1 MPRGRSMTRYA
12 TPVARRLFRSLSRS
26 MSLGTPQGRGIA
38 AAAAA
43 GSIARSAYQ
52 SYKRKRLM
60 SSVKKATRR
69 ATRGRSTNKAVAISN
84 RVGPFLGSIA
94 ATKPV
99 KLVKGS
105 TLHRKVAHQPL
116 DSSSGYAGGHS
127 MWVGGSSLGS
137 QDDNFRVVADAF
149 ICHYLKR
156 VKDHRSSRTQIPDTN
171 VQERIWLQMTI
182 TFGRVGSNT
191 QSGYSYPLLND
202 DINAMVAALTAVLK
216 DRWVN
221 HSEVPFKV
229 LIEAQVHDPVH
240 GLPPR
245 TIFRDDFCQKAIF
258 TFSSRA
264 NFKINNTTMAG
275 TAGDGASNVNAVDA
289 NPIDG
294 RIYTFRNRVPVMSPS
309 FLENL
314 PAIQKANLE
323 QISLINPGVLQD
335 YGVGFGVFNVMNIP
349 ESLSAPPLRPAV
361 VFNNC
366 KTSTKVAFAP
376 GGYKTFNMS
385 YAHEG
390 TMNSLFKHIC
400 EQEFVNSTTQ
410 RIVPPGADSF
420 MMCLKPTIRTG
431 GANEMALHTQAEFVY
446 KVNMKAGKPAKL
458 PTVQDIEA

>member
-1 MPRGRSMTRYA
+1 
-12 TPVARRLFRSLSRS
+12 

-43 GSIARSAYQ
+43 GSVARSAYQ

-69 ATRGRSTNKAVAISN
+69 ATRGGNKAVAVSK

-105 TLHRKVAHQPL
+105 TLYRKVAYQEL
-116 DSSSGYAGGHS
+116 GASSGYAGGHS
-127 MWVGGSSLGS
+127 IWVGGSSVGP

-156 VKDHRSSRTQIPDTN
+156 VNDHRSSRTQEPPYED
-171 VQERIWLQMTI
+171 QAIWKQMQI
-182 TFGRVGSNT
+182 TFGRVGSNV
-191 QSGYSYPLLND
+191 QSGYVKTLLND
-202 DINAMVAALTAVLK
+202 DINAMVTVLTAELK

-229 LIEAQVHDPVH
+229 VILCKELGA
-240 GLPPR
+240 GSGTYFR
-245 TIFRDDFCQKAIF
+245 NIFRDDFAEKAVF
-258 TFSSRA
+258 TFSSKL
-264 NFKINNTTMAG
+264 NFKVNNTTMAG
-275 TAGDGASNVNAVDA
+275 TAGDGSGNVNAVDA
-289 NPIDG
+289 NPVDG
-294 RIYTFRNRVPVMSPS
+294 RIYTFQNRVPIFNPS
-309 FLENL
+309 YLENL
-314 PAIQKANLE
+314 APTVKSNLE
-323 QISLINPGVLQD
+323 QISLINTGVLHD
-335 YGVGFGVFNVMNIP
+335 YGVGFGVLNVTTVP
-349 ESLSAPPLRPAV
+349 DSLHAPPLRPAV

-376 GGYKTFNMS
+376 GGYKMFSMS

-400 EQEFVNSTTQ
+400 EQEFVTSTTQ
-410 RIVPPGADSF
+410 RICPPGADSF
-420 MMCLKPTIRTG
+420 LMCLKPTIRTG
-431 GANEMALHTQAEFVY
+431 GANDMALHTQSEFKY
-446 KVNMKAGKPAKL
+446 QCNMKAGKPAKL

>member
-1 MPRGRSMTRYA
+1 
-12 TPVARRLFRSLSRS
+12 

-38 AAAAA
+38 GAIAAASA
-43 GSIARSAYQ
+43 ARSAVQ
-52 SYKRKRLM
+52 AYKRQRLM

-69 ATRGRSTNKAVAISN
+69 STRKTRTMSTQTNSAVAISK

-105 TLHRKVAHQPL
+105 TLYRKVAYQEL
-116 DSSSGYAGGHS
+116 GASSGYAGGHS
-127 MWVGGSSLGS
+127 LWVGGSSLGQ

-156 VKDHRSSRTQIPDTN
+156 VKDHRSSRTQEPETN
-171 VQERIWLQMTI
+171 EDYRIWNVMNI
-182 TFGRVGSNT
+182 TFGRVGSNS
-191 QSGYSYPLLND
+191 QSGYVYPLVND
-202 DINAMVAALTAVLK
+202 DINAMVNALYAVLK

-229 LIEAQVHDPVH
+229 IILCKEINSTGGRYE
-240 GLPPR
+240 R
-245 TIFRDDFCQKAIF
+245 SIFRDDFVEKAIF
-258 TFSSRA
+258 TFSSKA

-294 RIYTFRNRVPVMSPS
+294 RIYTFRNRVPIFSPS
-309 FLENL
+309 YLENL
-314 PAIQKANLE
+314 SAPVKSNLE
-323 QISLINPGVLQD
+323 QISLINTGVLHD
-335 YGVGFGVFNVMNIP
+335 YGVGFGVLNVTTVP
-349 ESLSAPPLRPAV
+349 DSLHAPPLRPAV

-376 GGYKTFNMS
+376 GGYKMFSMS

-390 TMNSLFKHIC
+390 TMNSLFKHIM
-400 EQEFVNSTTQ
+400 EQEFVTSTTQ
-410 RIVPPGADSF
+410 RICPPGADSF
-420 MMCLKPTIRTG
+420 LLCVKPTIRTG
-431 GANEMALHTQAEFVY
+431 GANDMALHTQSEFVY
-446 KVNMKAGKPAKL
+446 KCNLKAGKPAKL